1 MKEAIFFLMF
11 FIIVVVFFLSGF
23 VGVPVAHYGVVTRF
37 GKRTGRVLSEGLNF
51 VAPFIDKA
59 RLYSYEL
66 RTDSLDKIS
75 VFSEDRLDME
85 LKGSV
90 QWRPDKKTLVEF
102 VEIPENTILIGL
114 KDAIKSEIGKIAGEK
129 EGDFFIK
136 ERKPLEM
143 LINCIFRLQR
153 PPHYFLNPIVVEEA
167 GGEKIIKGYEFGDSF
182 EKWITEKKE
191 IMVEAADQEKI
202 KKIEDARTGGK
213 WDIQIE
219 NEKLDILK
227 FYKENAR
234 WIQLM
239 IELGEDERSSIEE
252 LYHIDISIF
261 RLADVDFTLETK
273 RALEKERQV
282 KAEIVAAKQQQE
294 WKLKIMDELM
304 EKGLDAEKAS
314 NAADVIMGVAMPR
327 QVISIEGGNVVPL
340 MNITPQQKGGK

>member
-11 FIIVVVFFLSGF
+11 FVIAVVFFLGGF
-23 VGVPVAHYGVVTRF
+23 VSVLVAHYGVVTRF

-51 VAPFIDKA
+51 ITPFIDKV

-90 QWRPDKKTLVEF
+90 QWRPDKNKLVEF
-102 VEIPENTILIGL
+102 VEIPENTILVGL

-136 ERKPLEM
+136 ERKPLEV

-153 PPHYFLNPIVVEEA
+153 PPHYFLNPIVEEVER
-167 GGEKIIKGYEFGDSF
+167 KRIIKGYEFGDSF
-182 EKWITEKKE
+182 DKWIRDKKK
-191 IMVEAADQEKI
+191 IMAGVDEDEEKI
-202 KKIEDARTGGK
+202 KKIEDARTERM
-213 WDIQIE
+213 WDIQVE

-261 RLADVDFTLETK
+261 RLADVDFTSETK

-294 WKLKIMDELM
+294 WKLKIMDELI